1 MSFRR
6 LIPIMKVTL
15 DSKSNQELKGCIGED
30 VVYHNNQPFATPQN
44 IMKGLALLEE
54 SSAYYYHEVGIFSAA
69 DIFVHVGFGA
79 VDGSK
84 NTVAL
89 LMRNR
94 KILDAPLEAMKN
106 PNVLVSKKFKWGRWF
121 SPTFK
126 IRDIYVSDTGSMYV
140 TFGTSATQR

>member
-79 VDGSK
+79 VDPIK
-84 NTVAL
+84 MTVPL
-89 LMRNR
+89 IMLGE
-94 KILDAPLEAMKN
+94 KILDVPLEAVKN
-106 PNVLVSKKFKWGRWF
+106 PHLLVGKRFNWGEPRN
-121 SPTFK
+121 PTFR
-126 IRDIYVSDTGSMYV
+126 IGDVYVSDTGSMYV
-140 TFGTSATQR
+140 MYDASGI